1 MSQPAQ
7 RHQQARV
14 YRLQFRQVWALL
26 ILIGTGFALE
36 KLGATHATKS
46 MALGGL
52 LSYIAQ
58 CVFTLMAY
66 RTTGARAGRVI
77 MLNMYVGQMIKWV
90 MVLIGFALIFIF
102 VKPIQAFLVILGYFI
117 LQVVHVVV
125 MWRI

>member
-1 MSQPAQ
+1 
-7 RHQQARV
+7 
-14 YRLQFRQVWALL
+14 
-26 ILIGTGFALE
+26 
-36 KLGATHATKS
+36 
-46 MALGGL
+46 
-52 LSYIAQ
+52 
-58 CVFTLMAY
+58 
-66 RTTGARAGRVI
+66 

>member
-26 ILIGTGFALE
+26 ILIGTGFAL
-36 KLGATHATKS
+36 AAHATKS

-52 LSYIAQ
+52 LSHIAQ